1 MAIYTRIQ
9 ASDLN
14 KIVTPYQIEVI
25 DFTPIE
31 GGNANSNYHIYAK
44 SGEYMMTIVEEKSL
58 QEAQKLTTLLQWLG
72 KHHFLTSP
80 VQATITGEM
89 LTQYAGKPVFVKK
102 WIYGTVYENFSTDEL
117 AQIGRSMAQL
127 HQIPVPDYLP
137 KYHPYGQQVFSSVI
151 GKGIDTEYEKWLKER
166 LQFLKKHVPE
176 DLPRGLVHG
185 DIFFDNVLFENNKIK
200 AIIDFEEACNYYLIF
215 DLGMGILG
223 LCRTGGKI
231 DLNKAR
237 ALIKGYEQI
246 RSLGVPERDSL
257 QLFIEYAAIA
267 TSWWRFWKYNIHSPN
282 PDLRN
287 KHWKM
292 VQVAKEVEILDKKHF
307 LSIVFE

>member
-1 MAIYTRIQ
+1 MSKKKIEEQIKIIKHGTSEIIHEKELIDRLKTKKKLTNPQENYTKSLVSSVPPTNKKISRFKIIEKENKTQ
-9 ASDLN
+9 GETNIKILNRWTKKEIINQDLVQVKNLN
-14 KIVTPYQIEVI
+14 KTF
-25 DFTPIE
+25 DDSFFTETSKNSVMAVNDVSFNIKE
-31 GGNANSNYHIYAK
+31 GES
-44 SGEYMMTIVEEKSL
+44 
-58 QEAQKLTTLLQWLG
+58 
-72 KHHFLTSP
+72 F
-80 VQATITGEM
+80 
-89 LTQYAGKPVFVKK
+89 
-102 WIYGTVYENFSTDEL
+102 
-117 AQIGRSMAQL
+117 
-127 HQIPVPDYLP
+127 
-137 KYHPYGQQVFSSVI
+137 
-151 GKGIDTEYEKWLKER
+151 
-166 LQFLKKHVPE
+166 
-176 DLPRGLVHG
+176 GLVGESGSGKSTIAKIIVNLYRPSSG

-223 LCRTGGKI
+223 LCRTGEKI

-267 TSWWRFWKYNIHSPN
+267 TSWWRFWKYNIHTPT

>member
-9 ASDLN
+9 ASDLE
-14 KIVTPYQIEVI
+14 KIVAPYQIEVV
-25 DFTPIE
+25 DFTPID
-31 GGNANSNYHIYAK
+31 GGNTNSNYHIQAK
-44 SGEYMMTIVEEKSL
+44 KGEYMLTIAEEKSL
-58 QEAQKLTTLLQWLG
+58 QEVQRLASLLQCLG
-72 KHHFLTSP
+72 EHHFLTSP
-80 VQATITGEM
+80 VHASITGEM
-89 LTQYAGKPVFVKK
+89 VTQYAGKPILVKK
-102 WIYGTVYENFSTDEL
+102 WVCGTVSENFSTDEL
-117 AQIGRSMAQL
+117 SQIGSSMAQL

-137 KYHPYGQQVFSSVI
+137 KSHPYGQQVFSSVI
-151 GKGIDTEYEKWLKER
+151 GKGLDTKYEHWLKER
-166 LQFLKKHVPE
+166 LQFLKKHLPE

-215 DLGMGILG
+215 DLGMGVLG

-246 RSLGVPERDSL
+246 RSLGFPERDSL

-292 VQVAKEVEILDKKHF
+292 VQASKEVEILAKEHF
-307 LSIVFE
+307 MSIVFE

>member
-14 KIVTPYQIEVI
+14 KIVAPYQIEVV

-31 GGNANSNYHIYAK
+31 GGNTNSNYHIHAK
-44 SGEYMMTIVEEKSL
+44 NGEYVMTIAEEKSFH
-58 QEAQKLTTLLQWLG
+58 EVQKLTTLLQWLG
-72 KHHFLTSP
+72 KHHFLTSQ
-80 VQATITGEM
+80 VYATITGETV
-89 LTQYAGKPVFVKK
+89 TQHAGKPVFVKK
-102 WIYGTVYENFSTDEL
+102 WLYGRVHENLTTDEL
-117 AQIGRSMAQL
+117 GQIGTSMAQL
-127 HQIPVPDYLP
+127 HQIQAPDYLP

-166 LQFLKKHVPE
+166 FQFLKKHVPE
-176 DLPRGLVHG
+176 GLPLGLVHG

-237 ALIKGYEQI
+237 SLIKGYEQI
-246 RSLGVPERDSL
+246 RFLEFLERDSL

-267 TSWWRFWKYNIHSPN
+267 TSWWRFWKYNIHTPT

-287 KHWKM
+287 KHWDM